1 MYKDGIGGDK
11 FSKKYIFFETETSNE
26 RVIIGTY
33 MERVWLLQLLR
44 VQNDVT

>member
-1 MYKDGIGGDK
+1 MEVCVKTVSVGINFLK
-11 FSKKYIFFETETSNE
+11 NIFVFETDTSNE

-44 VQNDVT
+44 V